1 MFPASILLV
10 DDHPI
15 FREALRALLNR
26 ESDLRVIAETS
37 NRREAQALASA
48 IQPGLAIVEAQ
59 LGSAAVRDI
68 RAVSPATSVLV
79 LADSFR
85 EDHVAE
91 AFAAG
96 AMGCALKTQ
105 RGTEVVAALRIIRG
119 GQRYLAPGLA
129 APEIDRHGPA
139 RHAVRNGLLDG

>member
-1 MFPASILLV
+1 MFPASILLI
-10 DDHPI
+10 DDQPI

-26 ESDLRVIAETS
+26 ESDLRVIAEAS
-37 NRREAQALASA
+37 DRREAQALASA
-48 IQPGLAIVEAQ
+48 IRPALAIVGAQ

-68 RAVSPATSVLV
+68 RAVSPATSLLV
-79 LADSFR
+79 LGDSLREEDVAD
-85 EDHVAE
+85 

-105 RGTEVVAALRIIRG
+105 RAAEVVAALRIIRG

-129 APEIDRHGPA
+129 APDIDRHGPA
-139 RHAVRNGLLDG
+139 RRAVRDGLRDG